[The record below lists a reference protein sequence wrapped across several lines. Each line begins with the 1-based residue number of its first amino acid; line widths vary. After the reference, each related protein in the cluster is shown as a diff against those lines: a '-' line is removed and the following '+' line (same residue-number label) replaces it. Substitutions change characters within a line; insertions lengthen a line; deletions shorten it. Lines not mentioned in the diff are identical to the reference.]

1 MAAYF
6 AMRIIDEK
14 LKYTEVVAKY
24 PQFKEQIDLILAIKA
39 NYKLKK
45 GVNQ

>member
-24 PQFKEQIDLILAIKA
+24 PQFKEQIDLILAI